1 MNTRNNWKPVLKSL
15 FSALKKAGITI
26 DEVDNGEEDEG
37 EKDPAKFLEAADA
50 CDECR
55 VLVRIPGET
64 RRHTLL
70 VVLGNEPFETV
81 ADWSCHPLL
90 DATLEAWSESWEG
103 KPCPQIEA

>member
-1 MNTRNNWKPVLKSL
+1 MKTQNNWKPVIESL
-15 FSALKKAGITI
+15 FSALANAEITV
-26 DEVDNGEEDEG
+26 DEVDNGGDETTT
-37 EKDPAKFLEAADA
+37 DPAEFLDEATA

-70 VVLGNEPFETV
+70 IVLGNEPFETV
-81 ADWSCHPLL
+81 SDYSQHPLL

-103 KPCPQIEA
+103 KPCPTIEA